1 MARAYFSRAAARGS
15 SPEPACCWCRVWEL
29 ASEARAIA
37 CGKVLGWGLAEG
49 GAVRAAWA
57 SAGDVAEESRVT
69 FSETVR
75 PRSWKV
81 SLMFGG

>member
-1 MARAYFSRAAARGS
+1 MA
-15 SPEPACCWCRVWEL
+15 WW
-29 ASEARAIA
+29 
-37 CGKVLGWGLAEG
+37 KVFGWGFAVG

-57 SAGDVAEESRVT
+57 SAGEVAADSRWT
-69 FSETVR
+69 FSPTVR

>member
-1 MARAYFSRAAARGS
+1 MAWGN
-15 SPEPACCWCRVWEL
+15 
-29 ASEARAIA
+29 
-37 CGKVLGWGLAEG
+37 VLGWGLAEG

-57 SAGDVAEESRVT
+57 SAGEVAEERRVT
-69 FSETVR
+69 FSDTVR